1 MSLEFDR
8 ETKSITVVKP
18 YENYPAFA
26 AGIQAGD
33 RILAIDGKST
43 ENMSLKAAV
52 KLIRGEVGTEVTLE
66 LSRPGRGIFEV
77 ELQLVQETSRTF
89 LC

>member
-8 ETKSITVVKP
+8 ETKSITVVKAVE
-18 YENYPAFA
+18 YAPAVA
-26 AGIQAGD
+26 AAIQAGG
-33 RILAIDGKST
+33 RIWGMDGKPT
-43 ENMSLKAAV
+43 EYMSLNPAV
-52 KLIRGEVGTEVTLE
+52 TLIRGEVGTEVTIK

-77 ELQLVQETSRTF
+77 ELQLVKETSRTF